1 MPSPDVHSN
10 AVTGAGAAPSA
21 PTPPPLGTIIDDGTN
36 AGPLQLVHVRK
47 YISVIDTFLVI
58 NLIHSSQL
66 VSEVTV

>member
-1 MPSPDVHSN
+1 MPSPDIHTN

-47 YISVIDTFLVI
+47 SNSDTISFMLP
-58 NLIHSSQL
+58 SY
-66 VSEVTV
+66 